1 MYVGINIAESLQLLN
16 VSYVPGIEKKRIKPL
31 EGYVLNW
38 LSEHAH
44 FKNFTMLNGAMLEIA

>member
-1 MYVGINIAESLQLLN
+1 MPALCQAL
-16 VSYVPGIEKKRIKPL
+16 KRKRIKPL

-44 FKNFTMLNGAMLEIA
+44 FLNFTVLSGATLEIA